1 MDFSKFETK
10 EDVLEKIRKL
20 RDKLEKVD
28 SLTAELLRR
37 KIRALLDFYKH
48 FEYTLSDLM

>member
-28 SLTAELLRR
+28 EVVAERLRK
-37 KIRALLDFYKH
+37 KIRILLNFYQN
-48 FEYTLSDLM
+48 FEMAQLELR